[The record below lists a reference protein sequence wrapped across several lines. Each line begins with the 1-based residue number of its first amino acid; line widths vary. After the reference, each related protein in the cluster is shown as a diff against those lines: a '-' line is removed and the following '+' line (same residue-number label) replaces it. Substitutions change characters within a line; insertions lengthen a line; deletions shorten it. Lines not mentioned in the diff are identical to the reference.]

1 MARSSLGLTAYRA
14 LTRHS
19 TMLPKDT
26 PLRARPKGELVW
38 IHAGEPGN
46 LLAVQ
51 DFAMRLISSREG
63 LHVLI
68 TLPEQAGAQRPL
80 PARADTS
87 LIQMNVPGEHPEVV
101 SAFLDHW
108 QPDSCIWIWG
118 NLRPN
123 LVLEAADRGC
133 PMFLIDADA
142 RGFDGRRD
150 RWLPALARRLLSKFD
165 AVFARSA
172 NDYKRL
178 SRLDLPS
185 SPLNQTGPLLAGGQV
200 LPCVDSDL
208 NDLSAAVGGRP
219 TWFAAGV
226 TEREIGMVLGAH
238 KQALRLSHR
247 LLLIL
252 QPDVPEKVNE
262 VLSQAASRNITTA
275 QWDDGQFPDDTTQ
288 LLISSDAAERGLF
301 FRLASVSFLGGTLI
315 QGRSGG
321 CDPLEAAALGS
332 AILYGPRL
340 RQFMPSYSR
349 LAAAGAARIVND
361 VDALG
366 TAVSRLIAPDQAATM
381 AHAGWDVISQGAELT
396 DRIIDL
402 IQDALDRE
410 LSRT

>member
-14 LTRHS
+14 LTRHAPEVPDA
-19 TMLPKDT
+19 LP
-26 PLRARPKGELVW
+26 PRLRPKGELVW
-38 IHAGEPGN
+38 IHAGEPEN

-51 DFAMRLISSREG
+51 DFALRLLNSRAG

-68 TLPEQAGAQRPL
+68 TLPDQETAQRPA
-80 PARADTS
+80 PARPDSS
-87 LIQMNVPGEHPEVV
+87 LMQITAPGEHPDAV

-118 NLRPN
+118 GLRPN
-123 LVLEAADRGC
+123 LVLETADRSV
-133 PMFLIDADA
+133 PMFLIDADT
-142 RGFDGRRD
+142 RGFDARRD
-150 RWLPALARRLLSKFD
+150 RWLPALTRRLLSKFA

-172 NDYKRL
+172 NDHKRL
-178 SRLDLPS
+178 NHLELPAKK
-185 SPLNQTGPLLAGGQV
+185 LAQTGPLLAGGQV
-200 LPCVDSDL
+200 LPCVESDL
-208 NDLSAAVGGRP
+208 TDLSAAMGGRP
-219 TWFAAGV
+219 AWFAAGV
-226 TEREIGMVLGAH
+226 SDKEIGIVLGAH

-252 QPDVPEKVNE
+252 QPDDPDKLPE
-262 VLSQAASRNITTA
+262 VLEHAASRNITTA

-288 LLISSDAAERGLF
+288 LLVSGDPAERGLF
-301 FRLASVSFLGGTLI
+301 FRLAPVSFLGGTLV
-315 QGRSGG
+315 QGSRS
-321 CDPLEAAALGS
+321 CDPLEAASLGS

-349 LAAAGAARIVND
+349 LATAGAARIVND

-366 TAVSRLIAPDQAATM
+366 TAVSRLIAPDQAAAM

-402 IQDALDRE
+402 VQDTLDKE

>member
-14 LTRHS
+14 LTRH
-19 TMLPKDT
+19 TTLAPETT
-26 PLRARPKGELVW
+26 PPRQRPEGELVW
-38 IHAGEPGN
+38 IHAGEPSN

-51 DFAMRLISSREG
+51 DFAMRLVAAREG
-63 LHVLI
+63 LSVLI
-68 TLPEQAGAQRPL
+68 TLPDQDGSYRPVPL
-80 PARADTS
+80 KPGCP
-87 LIQMNVPGEHPEVV
+87 LIQCAVPSEHPAAV

-108 QPDSCIWIWG
+108 QPDSCIWVWG
-118 NLRPN
+118 NLRAN
-123 LVLEAADRGC
+123 LVLETADRGC

-150 RWLPALARRLLSKFD
+150 RWLPALARRLLSTFD
-165 AVFARSA
+165 AVFARSTR
-172 NDYKRL
+172 DFKRL

-185 SPLNQTGPLLAGGQV
+185 KSLGGTGALLAGGRV
-200 LPCVDSDL
+200 LPCVESDL
-208 NDLSAAVGGRP
+208 TDLCAAVGGRP

-226 TEREIGMVLGAH
+226 SNKEIRIILGAH

-247 LLLIL
+247 LLLII
-252 QPDVPEKVNE
+252 QPEVSALVGDVLE
-262 VLSQAASRNITTA
+262 QAASRNITIA

-288 LLISSDAAERGLF
+288 LLVSADAAERGLF
-301 FRLASVSFLGGTLI
+301 FRLAPVSFLGGTLSR
-315 QGRSGG
+315 GHGDG

-340 RQFMPSYSR
+340 RHFMPSYSR

-366 TAVSRLIAPDQAATM
+366 TAVSRLIAPDQAAAM

-402 IQDALDRE
+402 VQDALDTE
-410 LSRT
+410 LSRS

>member
-14 LTRHS
+14 LTRHA
-19 TMLPKDT
+19 TKVPEEA
-26 PLRARPKGELVW
+26 PVRPRIKGELVW

-51 DFAMRLISSREG
+51 DFALRLVTVREG
-63 LHVLI
+63 LQVLI
-68 TLPEQAGAQRPL
+68 TLPEQAGAQRPA
-80 PARADTS
+80 PARADS
-87 LIQMNVPGEHPEVV
+87 ALIQIAVPGEHPSAV

-108 QPDSCIWIWG
+108 RPDTCIWIWG
-118 NLRPN
+118 GLRPN

-150 RWLPALARRLLSKFD
+150 RWLPALARRLLSRFN
-165 AVFARSA
+165 AVFARSES
-172 NDYKRL
+172 DHKRL
-178 SRLDLPS
+178 NHLGLSAKSLT
-185 SPLNQTGPLLAGGQV
+185 QTGPLLAGGQV

-208 NDLSAAVGGRP
+208 NELSAAMGGRP
-219 TWFAAGV
+219 AWFAAGV
-226 TEREIGMVLGAH
+226 SDREIGIILDAH

-252 QPDVPEKVNE
+252 QPDDPNKLTKVVE
-262 VLSQAASRNITTA
+262 QAASRSITTA
-275 QWDDGQFPDDTTQ
+275 QWDDAQFPDDTTQ
-288 LLISSDAAERGLF
+288 LLVSGDSAERGLF
-301 FRLASVSFLGGTLI
+301 FRLAPVSFLGGTLI
-315 QGRSGG
+315 QGNSS
-321 CDPLEAAALGS
+321 CDPLEAASLGS

-366 TAVSRLIAPDQAATM
+366 TAVSRLIAPDQAAAM

-396 DRIIDL
+396 DRIIEL
-402 IQDALDRE
+402 VQDALDRE
-410 LSRT
+410 LSRA

>member
-14 LTRHS
+14 LSRHTRK
-19 TMLPKDT
+19 LPEGA
-26 PLRARPKGELVW
+26 PLLARPSGELVW

-51 DFAMRLISSREG
+51 DFAMRLIMARDG
-63 LHVLI
+63 LQVLI
-68 TLPEQAGAQRPL
+68 TLPDQERAQRPA
-80 PARADTS
+80 PARNDPS
-87 LIQMNVPGEHPEVV
+87 LTQITGPSEHPAEV

-118 NLRPN
+118 GLRPN
-123 LVLEAADRGC
+123 LVLETANRGC

-165 AVFARSA
+165 TVFARSA
-172 NDYKRL
+172 ADCKRL
-178 SRLDLPS
+178 SRLDLP
-185 SPLNQTGPLLAGGQV
+185 PETLHETGPLLAGGQV

-208 NDLSAAVGGRP
+208 NDLSAAMGGRP
-219 TWFAAGV
+219 AWFAACV
-226 TEREIGMVLGAH
+226 SKKEIGVVLGAH

-247 LLLIL
+247 LMLIL
-252 QPDVPEKVNE
+252 QPDDPAMLPE
-262 VLSQAASRNITTA
+262 LLQQAANRNMTTA

-288 LLISSDAAERGLF
+288 LLVSSHAAERGLF
-301 FRLASVSFLGGTLI
+301 FRLAPVSFLGGTLI
-315 QGRSGG
+315 QGGSGR
-321 CDPLEAAALGS
+321 CDPLEAASLGS

-361 VDALG
+361 MDALG

-402 IQDALDRE
+402 VQDALDRE